1 MNNKKRTSL
10 KTLILL
16 PVFILG
22 ALTIIC
28 NVMAINNIRT
38 VNSNAAD
45 ITDNCM
51 MSVSD
56 LGEIKND
63 IQVIHTL
70 GLSHI
75 IATDLNTMIS
85 VVGEI
90 NDNQEE
96 LEKKLDEYKKYVQN
110 DDMDTYNSLV
120 SNYNTMKYEL
130 GNIMAYSALGK
141 NEEAYA
147 IANGVVSDSSTA
159 IQKDIEVLSTHAND
173 TASEARERLA
183 SVYISSLVSNGI
195 VIIISVILIIVAIY
209 CVMKYV
215 IKPIIATNKD
225 IRDIIDG
232 IDNGEGDLTKRV
244 RVISNDEIA
253 DLGNGINLFMDKL
266 QEILKLIIEN
276 TNYMENVV
284 AEVDGSV
291 VKSNDSASDLS
302 AMTEEL
308 SATMQD
314 VGLSVNTINDNADNI
329 LKDVEIIAIKSD
341 DINQFS
347 KEMKANAEKIES
359 DARYNMV
366 QTGEKVGNILDVLN
380 KAIEDSKSVDQV
392 NNLTNDILNISS
404 QTNLLALNASI
415 EAARA
420 GEAGKGFAV
429 VADEIRQLADSSR
442 ETANKIQS
450 INSVVVA
457 AVNNLSDNANNLV
470 SYLQQTILPEFQTFV
485 DGGVK
490 YKENASYIENAM
502 DEFVEKTDV
511 LKKNMDEIAHS
522 INTITT
528 VVDDGAAGVNNAAI
542 STQDL
547 VEDIVNISNKM
558 IENKG
563 IAQNLKGIRISEYG
577 NVVVQTDKFFDRL
590 YHVPLKKA

>member
-45 ITDNCM
+45 IADNCM
-51 MSVSD
+51 RSVSD

-85 VVGEI
+85 VVGKI

-96 LEKKLDEYKKYVQN
+96 LEQKLNEYKKYVQT

-120 SNYNTMKYEL
+120 SNCDTMKYEL

-173 TASEARERLA
+173 TASEARERLT
-183 SVYISSLVSNGI
+183 SVYVSSLVSNGI

-291 VKSNDSASDLS
+291 AKSNDSASDLS

-314 VGLSVNTINDNADNI
+314 VGLSVNTINDNADAI
-329 LKDVEIIAIKSD
+329 RKDVEIIATKSD
-341 DINQFS
+341 DINKFS

-380 KAIEDSKSVDQV
+380 RAIEDSKSVDQV

-470 SYLQQTILPEFQTFV
+470 SYLQQTILPELQTFV

-511 LKKNMDEIAHS
+511 LKKNMEEIAHS

-528 VVDDGAAGVNNAAI
+528 VVDEGAAGVNNAAI

-558 IENKG
+558 IENKS
-563 IAQNLKGIRISEYG
+563 IDQNLKNSTNIFA
-577 NVVVQTDKFFDRL
+577 KF
-590 YHVPLKKA
+590 

>member
-96 LEKKLDEYKKYVQN
+96 LEQKLDEYKKYVQN

-173 TASEARERLA
+173 TASEARERLT
-183 SVYISSLVSNGI
+183 SVYVSSLVSNGI

-314 VGLSVNTINDNADNI
+314 VGLSVNTINDNADDI
-329 LKDVEIIAIKSD
+329 LKDVEIIATKSD
-341 DINQFS
+341 NINQFS

-415 EAARA
+415 EAAR
-420 GEAGKGFAV
+420 AGKGFAV

-563 IAQNLKGIRISEYG
+563 IAQNLKNSTNIFA
-577 NVVVQTDKFFDRL
+577 KF
-590 YHVPLKKA
+590 

>member
-291 VKSNDSASDLS
+291 VKSNDSDSDLS

-314 VGLSVNTINDNADNI
+314 VGLSVNTINDNADDI
-329 LKDVEIIAIKSD
+329 LKDVEIIATKSD
-341 DINQFS
+341 NINQFS

-547 VEDIVNISNKM
+547 VEDMVNISNKM
-558 IENKG
+558 IENKS
-563 IAQNLKGIRISEYG
+563 IAQNLKNSTNIFA
-577 NVVVQTDKFFDRL
+577 KF
-590 YHVPLKKA
+590 

>member
-159 IQKDIEVLSTHAND
+159 IQNDIEVLSTHAND

-314 VGLSVNTINDNADNI
+314 VGLSVNTINDNADDI
-329 LKDVEIIAIKSD
+329 LKDVEIIATKSD
-341 DINQFS
+341 NINQFS

-450 INSVVVA
+450 IISVVVA

-563 IAQNLKGIRISEYG
+563 IAQNLKNSTNIFA
-577 NVVVQTDKFFDRL
+577 KF
-590 YHVPLKKA
+590 

>member
-173 TASEARERLA
+173 TASEARERLT
-183 SVYISSLVSNGI
+183 SVYVSSLVSNGI

-314 VGLSVNTINDNADNI
+314 VGLSVNTINDNADDI
-329 LKDVEIIAIKSD
+329 LKDVEIIATKSD
-341 DINQFS
+341 NINQFS

-547 VEDIVNISNKM
+547 VEDMVNISNKM
-558 IENKG
+558 IENKS
-563 IAQNLKGIRISEYG
+563 IAQNLKNSTNIFA
-577 NVVVQTDKFFDRL
+577 KF
-590 YHVPLKKA
+590 

>member
-70 GLSHI
+70 GLSYI

-314 VGLSVNTINDNADNI
+314 VGLSVNTINDNADDI
-329 LKDVEIIAIKSD
+329 LKDVEIIATKSD
-341 DINQFS
+341 NINQFS

-558 IENKG
+558 IKNKS
-563 IAQNLKGIRISEYG
+563 IAQNLKNSTNIFA
-577 NVVVQTDKFFDRL
+577 KF
-590 YHVPLKKA
+590 

>member
-130 GNIMAYSALGK
+130 GNIMAYSALCK

-314 VGLSVNTINDNADNI
+314 VGLSVNTINDNADDI
-329 LKDVEIIAIKSD
+329 LKDVEIIATKSD
-341 DINQFS
+341 NINQFS

-558 IENKG
+558 IENKS
-563 IAQNLKGIRISEYG
+563 IAQNLKNSTNIFA
-577 NVVVQTDKFFDRL
+577 KF
-590 YHVPLKKA
+590 

>member
-1 MNNKKRTSL
+1 MNNKKRASL

-173 TASEARERLA
+173 TASEARERLT
-183 SVYISSLVSNGI
+183 SVYVSSLVSNGI

-329 LKDVEIIAIKSD
+329 LKDVEIIATKSD

-420 GEAGKGFAV
+420 GEHGKGFAV

-547 VEDIVNISNKM
+547 VEDMVNISNKM
-558 IENKG
+558 IENKS
-563 IAQNLKGIRISEYG
+563 IAQNLKNSTNIFA
-577 NVVVQTDKFFDRL
+577 KF
-590 YHVPLKKA
+590 

>member
-110 DDMDTYNSLV
+110 DDMETYNSLV

-173 TASEARERLA
+173 TASKARERLT
-183 SVYISSLVSNGI
+183 SVYVSSLVSNGI

-314 VGLSVNTINDNADNI
+314 VGLSVNTINDNADDI
-329 LKDVEIIAIKSD
+329 LKDVEIIATKSD
-341 DINQFS
+341 NINQFS

-547 VEDIVNISNKM
+547 VEDMVNISNKM
-558 IENKG
+558 IENKS
-563 IAQNLKGIRISEYG
+563 IAQNLKNSTNIFA
-577 NVVVQTDKFFDRL
+577 KF
-590 YHVPLKKA
+590 

>member
-96 LEKKLDEYKKYVQN
+96 LEQKLDEYKKYVQN
-110 DDMDTYNSLV
+110 DDTDTYNSLL

-159 IQKDIEVLSTHAND
+159 IQNDIEVLSTHAND
-173 TASEARERLA
+173 TASEARERLT
-183 SVYISSLVSNGI
+183 SVYVSSLVSNGI

-284 AEVDGSV
+284 AELDGSV

-314 VGLSVNTINDNADNI
+314 VGLSVNTINDNADDI
-329 LKDVEIIAIKSD
+329 LKDVEIIATKSD
-341 DINQFS
+341 NINQFS

-542 STQDL
+542 STQGL

-563 IAQNLKGIRISEYG
+563 IAQNLKNSTNIFA
-577 NVVVQTDKFFDRL
+577 KF
-590 YHVPLKKA
+590 

>member
-329 LKDVEIIAIKSD
+329 LKDVEIIATKSD

-547 VEDIVNISNKM
+547 VEDKVNISNKM

-563 IAQNLKGIRISEYG
+563 IAQNLKNSTNIFA
-577 NVVVQTDKFFDRL
+577 KF
-590 YHVPLKKA
+590 

>member
-329 LKDVEIIAIKSD
+329 LKDV

-563 IAQNLKGIRISEYG
+563 IAQNLKNSTNIFA
-577 NVVVQTDKFFDRL
+577 KF
-590 YHVPLKKA
+590 

>member
-1 MNNKKRTSL
+1 
-10 KTLILL
+10 
-16 PVFILG
+16 
-22 ALTIIC
+22 
-28 NVMAINNIRT
+28 
-38 VNSNAAD
+38 
-45 ITDNCM
+45 
-51 MSVSD
+51 
-56 LGEIKND
+56 
-63 IQVIHTL
+63 
-70 GLSHI
+70 
-75 IATDLNTMIS
+75 
-85 VVGEI
+85 
-90 NDNQEE
+90 
-96 LEKKLDEYKKYVQN
+96 
-110 DDMDTYNSLV
+110 
-120 SNYNTMKYEL
+120 
-130 GNIMAYSALGK
+130 
-141 NEEAYA
+141 
-147 IANGVVSDSSTA
+147 
-159 IQKDIEVLSTHAND
+159 
-173 TASEARERLA
+173 
-183 SVYISSLVSNGI
+183 
-195 VIIISVILIIVAIY
+195 
-209 CVMKYV
+209 MKYV

-314 VGLSVNTINDNADNI
+314 VGLSVNTINDNADDI
-329 LKDVEIIAIKSD
+329 LKDVEIIATKSD
-341 DINQFS
+341 NINQFS

-542 STQDL
+542 STQGL

-563 IAQNLKGIRISEYG
+563 IAQNLKNSTNIFA
-577 NVVVQTDKFFDRL
+577 KF
-590 YHVPLKKA
+590 

>member
-1 MNNKKRTSL
+1 MNNKKRASL

-120 SNYNTMKYEL
+120 SNCDTMKYEL

-173 TASEARERLA
+173 TASEARERLT
-183 SVYISSLVSNGI
+183 SVYVSSLVSNGI

-329 LKDVEIIAIKSD
+329 LKDVEIIATKSD

-563 IAQNLKGIRISEYG
+563 IAQNLKNSTNIFA
-577 NVVVQTDKFFDRL
+577 KF
-590 YHVPLKKA
+590 

>member
-1 MNNKKRTSL
+1 MNNKKRASL

-173 TASEARERLA
+173 TASEARERLT
-183 SVYISSLVSNGI
+183 SVYVSSLVSNGI

-329 LKDVEIIAIKSD
+329 LKDVEIIATKSD

-542 STQDL
+542 STQGL

-563 IAQNLKGIRISEYG
+563 IAQNLKNSTNIFA
-577 NVVVQTDKFFDRL
+577 KF
-590 YHVPLKKA
+590 

>member
-1 MNNKKRTSL
+1 MNNKKRASL

-173 TASEARERLA
+173 TASEARERLT
-183 SVYISSLVSNGI
+183 SVYVSSLVSNGI

-329 LKDVEIIAIKSD
+329 LKDVEIIATKSD

-470 SYLQQTILPEFQTFV
+470 SYLQQTILPKFQTFV

-547 VEDIVNISNKM
+547 VEDMVNISNKM
-558 IENKG
+558 IENKS
-563 IAQNLKGIRISEYG
+563 IAQNLKNSTNIFA
-577 NVVVQTDKFFDRL
+577 KF
-590 YHVPLKKA
+590 

>member
-96 LEKKLDEYKKYVQN
+96 LEQKLDEYKKYVQN
-110 DDMDTYNSLV
+110 DDMDTYNSLL

-159 IQKDIEVLSTHAND
+159 IQNDIEVLSIHAND
-173 TASEARERLA
+173 TASEARERLT
-183 SVYISSLVSNGI
+183 SVYVSSLVSNGI

-253 DLGNGINLFMDKL
+253 DLGNGINIFMDKL

-314 VGLSVNTINDNADNI
+314 VGLSVNTINDNADDI
-329 LKDVEIIAIKSD
+329 LKDVEIIATKSD
-341 DINQFS
+341 NINQFS

-547 VEDIVNISNKM
+547 VEDMVNISNKM
-558 IENKG
+558 IENKS
-563 IAQNLKGIRISEYG
+563 IAQNLKNSTNIFA
-577 NVVVQTDKFFDRL
+577 KF
-590 YHVPLKKA
+590 

>member
-173 TASEARERLA
+173 TASEARERLT
-183 SVYISSLVSNGI
+183 SVYASSLVSNGI

-329 LKDVEIIAIKSD
+329 LKDVEIIATKSD

-558 IENKG
+558 IENKS
-563 IAQNLKGIRISEYG
+563 IAQNLKNSTNIFA
-577 NVVVQTDKFFDRL
+577 KF
-590 YHVPLKKA
+590 

>member
-1 MNNKKRTSL
+1 M
-10 KTLILL
+10 
-16 PVFILG
+16 
-22 ALTIIC
+22 
-28 NVMAINNIRT
+28 
-38 VNSNAAD
+38 
-45 ITDNCM
+45 
-51 MSVSD
+51 
-56 LGEIKND
+56 
-63 IQVIHTL
+63 
-70 GLSHI
+70 
-75 IATDLNTMIS
+75 
-85 VVGEI
+85 
-90 NDNQEE
+90 
-96 LEKKLDEYKKYVQN
+96 
-110 DDMDTYNSLV
+110 
-120 SNYNTMKYEL
+120 
-130 GNIMAYSALGK
+130 
-141 NEEAYA
+141 
-147 IANGVVSDSSTA
+147 
-159 IQKDIEVLSTHAND
+159 LSTHAND

-329 LKDVEIIAIKSD
+329 LKDVEIIATKSD

-547 VEDIVNISNKM
+547 VEDMVNISNKM
-558 IENKG
+558 IENKS
-563 IAQNLKGIRISEYG
+563 IAQNLKNSTNIFA
-577 NVVVQTDKFFDRL
+577 KF
-590 YHVPLKKA
+590 

>member
-329 LKDVEIIAIKSD
+329 LKDVEIIATKSD

-547 VEDIVNISNKM
+547 DEDIVNISNKM
-558 IENKG
+558 IENKS
-563 IAQNLKGIRISEYG
+563 IAQNLKNSTNIFA
-577 NVVVQTDKFFDRL
+577 KF
-590 YHVPLKKA
+590 

>member
-141 NEEAYA
+141 TEEAYA

-173 TASEARERLA
+173 TASEARERLT
-183 SVYISSLVSNGI
+183 SVYASSLVSNGI

-329 LKDVEIIAIKSD
+329 LKDVEIIATKSD

>member
-28 NVMAINNIRT
+28 NAMAINNIRT

-51 MSVSD
+51 RSVSD

-96 LEKKLDEYKKYVQN
+96 LEQKLDEYKKYVQN

-173 TASEARERLA
+173 TASEARERLT
-183 SVYISSLVSNGI
+183 SVYASSLVSNGI

-329 LKDVEIIAIKSD
+329 LKDVEIIATKSD
-341 DINQFS
+341 NINQFS

-563 IAQNLKGIRISEYG
+563 IAQNLKNSTNIFA
-577 NVVVQTDKFFDRL
+577 KF
-590 YHVPLKKA
+590 

>member
-159 IQKDIEVLSTHAND
+159 IQKNIEVLSTHAND

-314 VGLSVNTINDNADNI
+314 VGLSVNTINDNADDI
-329 LKDVEIIAIKSD
+329 LKDVEIIATKSD
-341 DINQFS
+341 NINQFS

-563 IAQNLKGIRISEYG
+563 IAQNLKNSTNIFA
-577 NVVVQTDKFFDRL
+577 KF
-590 YHVPLKKA
+590 

>member
-45 ITDNCM
+45 IADNCM
-51 MSVSD
+51 RSVSD

-85 VVGEI
+85 VVGKI

-96 LEKKLDEYKKYVQN
+96 LEQKLNEYKKYVQT

-120 SNYNTMKYEL
+120 SNCDTMKYEL

-147 IANGVVSDSSTA
+147 IANGVVSDSSIA

-173 TASEARERLA
+173 TASEARERLT
-183 SVYISSLVSNGI
+183 SVYVSSLVSNGI

-232 IDNGEGDLTKRV
+232 IDSGEGNLTKRV

-291 VKSNDSASDLS
+291 AKSNDSASDLS

-314 VGLSVNTINDNADNI
+314 VGLSVNTINDNADAI
-329 LKDVEIIAIKSD
+329 RKDVEIIATKSD
-341 DINQFS
+341 DINKFS

-380 KAIEDSKSVDQV
+380 RAIEDSKSVDQV

-470 SYLQQTILPEFQTFV
+470 SYLQQTILPELQTFV

-511 LKKNMDEIAHS
+511 LKKNMEEIAHS

-528 VVDDGAAGVNNAAI
+528 VVDEGAAGVNNAAI

-558 IENKG
+558 IENKS
-563 IAQNLKGIRISEYG
+563 IAQNLKNSTNIFA
-577 NVVVQTDKFFDRL
+577 KF
-590 YHVPLKKA
+590 

>member
-28 NVMAINNIRT
+28 NVMAINNIRA

-314 VGLSVNTINDNADNI
+314 VGLSVNTINDNADDI
-329 LKDVEIIAIKSD
+329 LKDVEIIATKSD
-341 DINQFS
+341 NINQFS

-558 IENKG
+558 IENKSV
-563 IAQNLKGIRISEYG
+563 AQNLKNSTNIFA
-577 NVVVQTDKFFDRL
+577 KF
-590 YHVPLKKA
+590 

>member
-96 LEKKLDEYKKYVQN
+96 LEQKLDEYKKYVQN
-110 DDMDTYNSLV
+110 DDMDTYNSLL

-159 IQKDIEVLSTHAND
+159 IQNDIEVLSTHAND
-173 TASEARERLA
+173 TASKARERLT
-183 SVYISSLVSNGI
+183 SVYVSSLVSNGI

-314 VGLSVNTINDNADNI
+314 VGLSVNTINDNADDI
-329 LKDVEIIAIKSD
+329 LKDVEIIATKSD
-341 DINQFS
+341 NINQFS

-547 VEDIVNISNKM
+547 VEDMVNISNKM
-558 IENKG
+558 IENKS
-563 IAQNLKGIRISEYG
+563 IAQNLKNSTNIFA
-577 NVVVQTDKFFDRL
+577 KF
-590 YHVPLKKA
+590 

>member
-96 LEKKLDEYKKYVQN
+96 LEQKLDEYKKYVHN

-173 TASEARERLA
+173 TASEARERLT

-195 VIIISVILIIVAIY
+195 VIIISAILIIVAIY

-329 LKDVEIIAIKSD
+329 LKDVEIIATKSD

-558 IENKG
+558 IENKS
-563 IAQNLKGIRISEYG
+563 IAQNLKNSTNIFA
-577 NVVVQTDKFFDRL
+577 KF
-590 YHVPLKKA
+590 

>member
-1 MNNKKRTSL
+1 
-10 KTLILL
+10 
-16 PVFILG
+16 
-22 ALTIIC
+22 
-28 NVMAINNIRT
+28 MAINNIRT

-329 LKDVEIIAIKSD
+329 LKDVEIIATKSD

-547 VEDIVNISNKM
+547 DEDIVNISNKM
-558 IENKG
+558 IENKS
-563 IAQNLKGIRISEYG
+563 IAQNLKNSTNIFA
-577 NVVVQTDKFFDRL
+577 KF
-590 YHVPLKKA
+590 

>member
-314 VGLSVNTINDNADNI
+314 VGLSVNTINDNADDI
-329 LKDVEIIAIKSD
+329 LKDVEIIATKSD
-341 DINQFS
+341 NINQFS

-450 INSVVVA
+450 IISVVVA

-563 IAQNLKGIRISEYG
+563 IAQTLKNSTNIFA
-577 NVVVQTDKFFDRL
+577 KF
-590 YHVPLKKA
+590 

>member
-45 ITDNCM
+45 IADNCM
-51 MSVSD
+51 RSVSD

-96 LEKKLDEYKKYVQN
+96 LEQKLNEYKKYVQT

-120 SNYNTMKYEL
+120 SNCDTMKYEL

-173 TASEARERLA
+173 TASEARERLT
-183 SVYISSLVSNGI
+183 SVYVSSLVSNGI

-291 VKSNDSASDLS
+291 AKSNDSASDLS

-314 VGLSVNTINDNADNI
+314 VGLSVNTINDNADAI
-329 LKDVEIIAIKSD
+329 RKDVEIIATKSD
-341 DINQFS
+341 DINKFS

-380 KAIEDSKSVDQV
+380 RAIEDSKSVDQV

-470 SYLQQTILPEFQTFV
+470 SYLQQTILPELQTFV

-511 LKKNMDEIAHS
+511 LKKNMEEIAHS

-528 VVDDGAAGVNNAAI
+528 VVDEGAAGVNNAAI

-558 IENKG
+558 IENKS
-563 IAQNLKGIRISEYG
+563 IAQNLKNSTNIFA
-577 NVVVQTDKFFDRL
+577 KF
-590 YHVPLKKA
+590 

>member
-1 MNNKKRTSL
+1 M
-10 KTLILL
+10 

-314 VGLSVNTINDNADNI
+314 VGLSVNTINDNADDI
-329 LKDVEIIAIKSD
+329 LKDVEIIATKSD
-341 DINQFS
+341 NINQFS

-563 IAQNLKGIRISEYG
+563 IAQNLKNSTNIFA
-577 NVVVQTDKFFDRL
+577 KF
-590 YHVPLKKA
+590 

>member
-28 NVMAINNIRT
+28 NVMAINNIRA

-173 TASEARERLA
+173 TASEARERLT
-183 SVYISSLVSNGI
+183 SVYASSLVSNGI

-314 VGLSVNTINDNADNI
+314 VGLSVNTINDNADDI
-329 LKDVEIIAIKSD
+329 LKDVEIIATKSD
-341 DINQFS
+341 NINQFS

-547 VEDIVNISNKM
+547 VEDMVNISNKM
-558 IENKG
+558 IENKS
-563 IAQNLKGIRISEYG
+563 IAQNLKNSTNIFA
-577 NVVVQTDKFFDRL
+577 KF
-590 YHVPLKKA
+590 

>member
-141 NEEAYA
+141 TEEAYA

-173 TASEARERLA
+173 TASEARERLT
-183 SVYISSLVSNGI
+183 SVYASSLVSNGI

-329 LKDVEIIAIKSD
+329 LKDVEIIATKSD

-558 IENKG
+558 IENKSV
-563 IAQNLKGIRISEYG
+563 AQNLKNSTNIFA
-577 NVVVQTDKFFDRL
+577 KF
-590 YHVPLKKA
+590 

>member
-232 IDNGEGDLTKRV
+232 IDNGEGDLTKHV

-563 IAQNLKGIRISEYG
+563 IAQNLKNSTNIFA
-577 NVVVQTDKFFDRL
+577 KF
-590 YHVPLKKA
+590 

>member
-96 LEKKLDEYKKYVQN
+96 LEQKLDEYKKYVQT

-159 IQKDIEVLSTHAND
+159 IQNDIEVLSTHAND
-173 TASEARERLA
+173 TASEARERLT
-183 SVYISSLVSNGI
+183 SVYVSSLVSNGI

-253 DLGNGINLFMDKL
+253 DLGNGINIFMDKL

-314 VGLSVNTINDNADNI
+314 VGLSVNTINDNADDI
-329 LKDVEIIAIKSD
+329 LKDVEIIATKSD
-341 DINQFS
+341 NINQFS

-558 IENKG
+558 VENKG
-563 IAQNLKGIRISEYG
+563 IAQNLKNSTNIFA
-577 NVVVQTDKFFDRL
+577 KF
-590 YHVPLKKA
+590 

>member
-1 MNNKKRTSL
+1 MNNKKRASL

-28 NVMAINNIRT
+28 NVMAINNIRI

-173 TASEARERLA
+173 TASEARERLT
-183 SVYISSLVSNGI
+183 SVYVSSLVSNGI

-329 LKDVEIIAIKSD
+329 LKDVEIIATKSD

-547 VEDIVNISNKM
+547 VEDMVNISNKM

-563 IAQNLKGIRISEYG
+563 IAQNLKNSTNIFA
-577 NVVVQTDKFFDRL
+577 KF
-590 YHVPLKKA
+590 